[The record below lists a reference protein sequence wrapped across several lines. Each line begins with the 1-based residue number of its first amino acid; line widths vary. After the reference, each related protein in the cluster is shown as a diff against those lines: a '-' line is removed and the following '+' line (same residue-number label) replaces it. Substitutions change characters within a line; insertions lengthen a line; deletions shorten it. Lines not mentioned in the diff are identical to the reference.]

1 MFKCTLMVALVALP
15 VLTGSA
21 RAQVWDA
28 PLFFSPRPHD
38 DIGLYYFRSNDAFF
52 GQDVSG
58 LKAIWRQSGN
68 INLGVHA
75 GFGDT
80 DDIGETLLVGAE
92 LSNSLTSMSASTGL
106 IMAWHLGAGA
116 IFGDDYAQLGVPLGV
131 SLGFNL
137 GSGGSTM
144 ILPYAHPRVSF
155 DLVAV
160 EFGDEEETETDF
172 GFAVDL
178 GVDLQLGERFVLK
191 AAYTIGSENDFGKR
205 DAFGIG
211 AALRIPRRAVV
222 R

>member
-1 MFKCTLMVALVALP
+1 MLATSVA
-15 VLTGSA
+15 
-21 RAQVWDA
+21 AQTWDA
-28 PLFFSPRPHD
+28 PLFFSPRPMD
-38 DIGLYYFRSNDAFF
+38 DIGLYYVRSNDAFF

-75 GFGDT
+75 GVGDLE
-80 DDIGETLLVGAE
+80 DAGNTLMVGAE
-92 LSNSLTSMSASTGL
+92 VSNPLSSMSGSSGL

-116 IFGDDYAQLGVPLGV
+116 IFGDQYVQLGVPLGV
-131 SLGFNL
+131 SLGLNL
-137 GSGGSTM
+137 GSGGSTT

-178 GVDLQLGERFVLK
+178 GVDVNLGQRFVLK
-191 AAYTIGSENDFGKR
+191 AAYTIGTENDFGKR
-205 DAFGIG
+205 DAFGLG
-211 AALRIPRRAVV
+211 AALRIPRNVVV